1 MTASDLTPLLD
12 KVLAAEPLAPA
23 DRLAALRKLD
33 AWLAHHGPLLD
44 PQLRH
49 YLERRSYLKARAWE
63 KSISSKDEPTADE
76 IGRASCRERV
86 YPRV

>member
-49 YLERRSYLKARAWE
+49 YLERRSYLKARDWLRAR
-63 KSISSKDEPTADE
+63 S
-76 IGRASCRERV
+76 GR
-86 YPRV
+86 